1 MKYDINEL
9 IEKSKTIIKNT
20 NVIEELNSLRQ
31 LFYSL
36 TTLYNNNGKSER
48 FNSFK
53 LILTSLN
60 KYNFNT
66 EEMLS
71 KEKNIDIVNKVI
83 EISNKYNEIK
93 KEIPDLYDLC
103 YFICN
108 EGKIKKLE
116 WSMTNFDSLPTVL
129 SLFEDKLP
137 LYLRE
142 EEITK
147 QLINKISMFEFE
159 KVVLYTQNIT
169 ESEAFNLEK
178 NIYEKSL
185 LITKKSGADSQT
197 MENILSY
204 KETKNILTLI
214 RNLLKKEKNGS
225 INKKVIFKIFN
236 NLILRDKFELVN
248 TNLNFEFN
256 SIIKKLNNLGYE
268 KSSTNI
274 EPKIFDILKNKSDN
288 EKCSNAIFNLLNYKE
303 KDRTEVSFKII
314 KKILKVL
321 AHNEKTPVY
330 FDKEIILNFKS
341 SVENFINNIED
352 KEILAKINGV
362 YIKNNLDFLS
372 KETLSK
378 LSSIDPNF
386 SIDEKI
392 VKEIL
397 NNKDIKL
404 NF

>member
-169 ESEAFNLEK
+169 ESEAIQFR
-178 NIYEKSL
+178 
-185 LITKKSGADSQT
+185 KKH
-197 MENILSY
+197 L
-204 KETKNILTLI
+204 
-214 RNLLKKEKNGS
+214 
-225 INKKVIFKIFN
+225 
-236 NLILRDKFELVN
+236 
-248 TNLNFEFN
+248 
-256 SIIKKLNNLGYE
+256 
-268 KSSTNI
+268 
-274 EPKIFDILKNKSDN
+274 
-288 EKCSNAIFNLLNYKE
+288 
-303 KDRTEVSFKII
+303 
-314 KKILKVL
+314 
-321 AHNEKTPVY
+321 
-330 FDKEIILNFKS
+330 
-341 SVENFINNIED
+341 
-352 KEILAKINGV
+352 
-362 YIKNNLDFLS
+362 
-372 KETLSK
+372 
-378 LSSIDPNF
+378 
-386 SIDEKI
+386 
-392 VKEIL
+392 
-397 NNKDIKL
+397 
-404 NF
+404 